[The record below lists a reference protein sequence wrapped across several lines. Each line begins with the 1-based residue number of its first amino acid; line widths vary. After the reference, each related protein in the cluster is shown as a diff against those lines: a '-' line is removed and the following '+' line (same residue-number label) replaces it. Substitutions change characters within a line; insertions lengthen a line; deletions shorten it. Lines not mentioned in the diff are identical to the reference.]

1 MGNRPGFHKSDKRRK
16 EIARQ
21 QKQEEKKLRR
31 LNKAGAAGQEVSGTD
46 LDGSAAEGGTET
58 QETQ

>member
-31 LNKAGAAGQEVSGTD
+31 LNKAGAAGQETSAIG
-46 LDGSAAEGGTET
+46 LEGSANEESPET
-58 QETQ
+58 KEE